1 MCATR
6 SRRGCKQCGFA
17 VQLAADG
24 MEGLQMYRAH
34 TEVIDTLLLNL
45 FMPKMSGQEAFL
57 EIMRIDREAKVV
69 VFSGL
74 ETD

>member
-1 MCATR
+1 MPGMLYWSSIEEDR
-6 SRRGCKQCGFA
+6 VRNE
-17 VQLAADG
+17 LAADG

>member
-1 MCATR
+1 
-6 SRRGCKQCGFA
+6 
-17 VQLAADG
+17 
-24 MEGLQMYRAH
+24 MYRAH